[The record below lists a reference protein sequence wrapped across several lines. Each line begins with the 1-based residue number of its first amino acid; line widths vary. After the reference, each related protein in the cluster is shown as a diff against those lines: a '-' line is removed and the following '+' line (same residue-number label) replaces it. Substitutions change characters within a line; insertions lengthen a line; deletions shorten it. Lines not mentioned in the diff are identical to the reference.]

1 MIASFAPSVARGE
14 IMAPPSKS
22 MAHRYM
28 IAAALSDG
36 KRLIDNISYSEDILA
51 TIDCIRAIGATVNE
65 YEDHIEVIGR
75 GLSAGGKV
83 KFCCRECGSTL
94 RFFVPVA
101 MMLGRDVT
109 LTGSK
114 TLLSRPM
121 SVYEDIAAKHNIEY
135 YRDEEGIHVN
145 GRLRAGIYEV
155 PGNISSQFIT
165 GLLFVLPLLDGDST
179 IRLIPPVDS
188 RSYIELTLKAL
199 KLYGIEAGFV
209 SELELHVS
217 GNRQYK
223 CADVTIE
230 GDFSNAAF
238 LDVFNTIGG
247 EVKVNG
253 LSEDSTQ
260 GDRVYRE
267 YFAKLL
273 AGKPTLDISNC
284 PDLGPVLMAVAAMN
298 NGGTFTGT
306 RRLAMKESDRG
317 RAMCEE
323 LGKLGIKS
331 RMEED
336 EIEILKGELVPTE
349 ETLSG
354 WNDHRIVMAVAT
366 ILSRIGGSVD
376 DAQAVN
382 KSFPDYYDR
391 IRRIGIEVSVRE

>member
-36 KRLIDNISYSEDILA
+36 KSLIDNISYSEDILA

-145 GRLRAGIYEV
+145 GRLSAGIYEV

-199 KLYGIEAGFV
+199 KLYGIETGFV

-247 EVKVNG
+247 AVKVNG

>member
-1 MIASFAPSVARGE
+1 MIASFSPSVARGE

-36 KRLIDNISYSEDILA
+36 KSLMDNISYSEDILA

-145 GRLRAGIYEV
+145 GRLSAGIYEV

-331 RMEED
+331 RIEED

-391 IRRIGIEVSVRE
+391 IRRLGIEVSVRE

>member
-36 KRLIDNISYSEDILA
+36 KSLIDNISYSEDILA

-94 RFFVPVA
+94 IFFVPVA

-145 GRLRAGIYEV
+145 GRLSAGIYEV

-179 IRLIPPVDS
+179 IRLITPVDS

-391 IRRIGIEVSVRE
+391 IRRLGIEVSVRE

>member
-36 KRLIDNISYSEDILA
+36 KSLIDNISYSEDILA

-145 GRLRAGIYEV
+145 GRLSAGIYEV

-179 IRLIPPVDS
+179 IRLIP
-188 RSYIELTLKAL
+188 LTLKAL

-391 IRRIGIEVSVRE
+391 IRRLGIEVSVRE

>member
-28 IAAALSDG
+28 IAAAMSDG
-36 KRLIDNISYSEDILA
+36 KSLIDNISYSEDILA
-51 TIDCIRAIGATVNE
+51 TIDCISAIGATVNE

-145 GRLRAGIYEV
+145 GRLSAGIYEV

-391 IRRIGIEVSVRE
+391 IRRLGIEVSVRE

>member
-36 KRLIDNISYSEDILA
+36 KSLIDNISYSEDILS
-51 TIDCIRAIGATVNE
+51 TIECIRAIGATVNE

-145 GRLRAGIYEV
+145 GRLSAGIYEV

>member
-36 KRLIDNISYSEDILA
+36 KSLIDNISYSEDILA

-145 GRLRAGIYEV
+145 GRLSAGIYEV

-284 PDLGPVLMAVAAMN
+284 PDLGPVLMVVAAMN

-336 EIEILKGELVPTE
+336 EIEILKGELVTTE

-391 IRRIGIEVSVRE
+391 IRRLGIEVSVRE

>member
-36 KRLIDNISYSEDILA
+36 KSLIDNISYSEDILA

-101 MMLGRDVT
+101 MMLSRDVT

-114 TLLSRPM
+114 TLLSRTM

-145 GRLRAGIYEV
+145 GRLSAGIYEV

-199 KLYGIEAGFV
+199 KLYGIEDGFV

-391 IRRIGIEVSVRE
+391 IRRLGIEVSVRE

>member
-1 MIASFAPSVARGE
+1 
-14 IMAPPSKS
+14 
-22 MAHRYM
+22 
-28 IAAALSDG
+28 
-36 KRLIDNISYSEDILA
+36 
-51 TIDCIRAIGATVNE
+51 
-65 YEDHIEVIGR
+65 
-75 GLSAGGKV
+75 
-83 KFCCRECGSTL
+83 
-94 RFFVPVA
+94 
-101 MMLGRDVT
+101 
-109 LTGSK
+109 
-114 TLLSRPM
+114 M

-145 GRLRAGIYEV
+145 GRLSAGIYEV

-391 IRRIGIEVSVRE
+391 IRRLGIEVSVRE

>member
-1 MIASFAPSVARGE
+1 M
-14 IMAPPSKS
+14 
-22 MAHRYM
+22 
-28 IAAALSDG
+28 
-36 KRLIDNISYSEDILA
+36 
-51 TIDCIRAIGATVNE
+51 
-65 YEDHIEVIGR
+65 
-75 GLSAGGKV
+75 
-83 KFCCRECGSTL
+83 
-94 RFFVPVA
+94 
-101 MMLGRDVT
+101 
-109 LTGSK
+109 
-114 TLLSRPM
+114 
-121 SVYEDIAAKHNIEY
+121 
-135 YRDEEGIHVN
+135 
-145 GRLRAGIYEV
+145 
-155 PGNISSQFIT
+155 
-165 GLLFVLPLLDGDST
+165 
-179 IRLIPPVDS
+179 
-188 RSYIELTLKAL
+188 
-199 KLYGIEAGFV
+199 

-391 IRRIGIEVSVRE
+391 IRRLGIEVSVRE

>member
-36 KRLIDNISYSEDILA
+36 KNLIDNISYSEDILA

-109 LTGSK
+109 LIGSK

-145 GRLRAGIYEV
+145 GRLSAGIYEV

>member
-36 KRLIDNISYSEDILA
+36 KSLIDNISYSEDILA

-145 GRLRAGIYEV
+145 GRLSAGIYEV

-188 RSYIELTLKAL
+188 RPYIELTLKAL

>member
-36 KRLIDNISYSEDILA
+36 KSLIDNISYSEDILA

-145 GRLRAGIYEV
+145 GRLSAGIYEV

-230 GDFSNAAF
+230 GDFSNDAF

-331 RMEED
+331 RIEED

-391 IRRIGIEVSVRE
+391 IRRLGIEVSVRE

>member
-1 MIASFAPSVARGE
+1 MQATIVPGIAQGTVL
-14 IMAPPSKS
+14 APPSKS

-36 KRLIDNISYSEDILA
+36 KSLIDNISYSEDILA

-145 GRLRAGIYEV
+145 GRLSAGIYEV

-391 IRRIGIEVSVRE
+391 IRRLGIEVSVRE

>member
-36 KRLIDNISYSEDILA
+36 ESLIDNISYSEDILA

-145 GRLRAGIYEV
+145 GRLSAGIYEV

>member
-36 KRLIDNISYSEDILA
+36 KSLI
-51 TIDCIRAIGATVNE
+51 
-65 YEDHIEVIGR
+65 DHIEVIGR

-145 GRLRAGIYEV
+145 GRLSAGIYEV

-217 GNRQYK
+217 GNRQYE

-391 IRRIGIEVSVRE
+391 IRRLGIEVSVRE

>member
-1 MIASFAPSVARGE
+1 MIACFMPSIARGD

-36 KRLIDNISYSEDILA
+36 KSRIDNISYSEDILA

-75 GLSAGGKV
+75 GISAGGKV

-94 RFFVPVA
+94 RFFVPIA
-101 MMLGRDVT
+101 MMLGTEAT
-109 LTGSK
+109 LVGSK

-121 SVYEDIAAKHNIEY
+121 SVYEEIAAKQNIEY
-135 YRDEEGIHVN
+135 CKDEAGIHVK
-145 GRLRAGIYEV
+145 GKLCAGKYEV

-199 KLYGIEAGFV
+199 KLYGIEAYFV
-209 SELELHVS
+209 DELELYVS
-217 GNRQYK
+217 GNQQYR
-223 CADVTIE
+223 CADVTVE

-247 EVKVNG
+247 EVKVGG
-253 LSEDSTQ
+253 LSADSTQ
-260 GDRVYRE
+260 GDRVYKE
-267 YFAKLL
+267 YFQKLIE
-273 AGKPTLDISNC
+273 GKPTLDISNC

-298 NGGTFTGT
+298 NGGIFTGT

-323 LGKLGIKS
+323 LGKLGIES
-331 RMEED
+331 RMDED
-336 EIEILKGELVPTE
+336 EIEIMKGELVPPS
-349 ETLSG
+349 ETLNG

-366 ILSRIGGSVD
+366 LLSRIGGSVD

-391 IRRIGIEVSVRE
+391 IRRLGIEVSVRE

>member
-36 KRLIDNISYSEDILA
+36 KSLIDNISYSEDILA

-145 GRLRAGIYEV
+145 GRLSAGIYEV

-199 KLYGIEAGFV
+199 KLYGIETGFV

-391 IRRIGIEVSVRE
+391 IRRLGIEVYVML

>member
-36 KRLIDNISYSEDILA
+36 KSLIDNISYSEDILA

-75 GLSAGGKV
+75 VLSAGGKV

-145 GRLRAGIYEV
+145 GRLSAGIYEV

-336 EIEILKGELVPTE
+336 EIDYE
-349 ETLSG
+349 
-354 WNDHRIVMAVAT
+354 
-366 ILSRIGGSVD
+366 SREKARKSKVNFK
-376 DAQAVN
+376 AKKN
-382 KSFPDYYDR
+382 KSLRKEHIYMMRNYDLAM
-391 IRRIGIEVSVRE
+391 SY

>member
-36 KRLIDNISYSEDILA
+36 KSLIDNISYSEDILA

-145 GRLRAGIYEV
+145 GRLSAGIYEV

-223 CADVTIE
+223 CAGVTIE

-298 NGGTFTGT
+298 NGGTFTGP

-391 IRRIGIEVSVRE
+391 IRRLGIEVSVRE